1 MNYRLYEKMKGVN
14 IDFIQYAFANMGYAF
29 FTKGHYNLN
38 IFGVRANE
46 KKANY
51 FDDVLAQVYKDD
63 KDKWVIDLFRAT
75 TDPGKATLKNPSL
88 YADPGKG
95 TAIYVPGQYRG
106 VYKIGMHRGK
116 YKALKLDGKI
126 KVYRDS
132 NKDEILDFDPK
143 TIEEGNFGCNIHHA
157 GEDSAVVET
166 WSAGC
171 QVIKS
176 MKEWNRFMATVYKC
190 ADAWSGRDK
199 ERFTY
204 TLFTEDEFFC
214 K

>member
-1 MNYRLYEKMKGVN
+1 MNYRLYEKMKTVN
-14 IDFIQYAFANMGYAF
+14 VDFIRYAFENMGYKF
-29 FTKGHYNLN
+29 FEKGQYNLN

-46 KKANY
+46 RKSNY
-51 FDDVLAQVYKDD
+51 FDDVLAQVFKDD

-75 TDPGKATLKNPSL
+75 TDPGKATLKDPSL
-88 YADPGKG
+88 YGTKMG

-106 VYKIGMHRGK
+106 VYKIGMHRNK
-116 YKALKLDGKI
+116 YKALRLDGNI
-126 KVYRDS
+126 KVYRD
-132 NKDEILDFDPK
+132 NNRDDILDFDPS
-143 TIEEGNFGCNIHHA
+143 TIEEGNPYCNIHHA
-157 GEDSAVVET
+157 GEDSQVVET

-176 MKEWNRFMATVYKC
+176 MKEWNRFMANVYKC
-190 ADAWSGRDK
+190 ADTWSGRDK

-204 TLFTEDEFFC
+204 TLFTETEFFC